1 MCEECYPWYFEPEC
15 NCACGK
21 GSLYNEDD
29 ETHCEECNHEV
40 NRRIPKKR
48 APKNPAQS
56 KLDVVS

>member
-21 GSLYNEDD
+21 GSLYKEDD

-56 KLDVVS
+56 KLDVIS